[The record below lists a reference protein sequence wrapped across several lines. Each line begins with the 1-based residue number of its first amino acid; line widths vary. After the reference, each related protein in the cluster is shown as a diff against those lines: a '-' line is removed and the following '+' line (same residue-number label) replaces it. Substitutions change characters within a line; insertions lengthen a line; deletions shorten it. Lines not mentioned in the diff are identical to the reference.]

1 MSTALKRTS
10 PTEYLD
16 IDRASEAR
24 YEYYFGEVIA
34 MSGGS
39 HNHSLISMNIGR
51 EVGNSLKGTPCY
63 TLNPD
68 MRVKTATGV
77 YTHPDATVVC
87 GEPQFDDGRNDV
99 LLNPSVIFEVLSPS
113 TEDYDRGKKLL
124 HYRSIPSLKAYLLV
138 SQDLAR
144 VECFSRNLDRSGWLL
159 TEVFG
164 VESVLQIPSLGIELR
179 LSDAYDRVVFP
190 RTDAAD

>member
-1 MSTALKRTS
+1 MSPTLKRTS
-10 PTEYLD
+10 PAEYLD
-16 IDRASEAR
+16 MDRVSEVR
-24 YEYYFGEVIA
+24 HEYYVGEVIA

-39 HNHSLISMNIGR
+39 HNHSLIATNVLR

-77 YTHPDATVVC
+77 YTHPDGTVVC

-144 VECFSRNLDRSGWLL
+144 VECFSRNLDGSGWML
-159 TEVFG
+159 TEVLG
-164 VESVLQIPSLGIELR
+164 VESVLPIASLGIELR
-179 LSDAYDRVVFP
+179 LADAYERVVFP
-190 RTDAAD
+190 RTDALD